1 MCLVL
6 FLLVFIL
13 YGTLHFLDLTDYF
26 LSNVREVFGY
36 NHSGPFLFL
45 YPSETNIMQMLVH
58 LILSQKSL
66 SVSVLISFHSFSL
79 SNSVAVISTNVYLV
93 HYNFASVILL
103 LTPSSIFFMPVI
115 VFSISVGLF
124 FTFSNSLLNSSCIFT
139 LCASTLFMIFWI
151 SFIISLNLFSDT
163 LPIYAAFG
171 YSSTY
176 LPCSFVYSIFL
187 C

>member
-1 MCLVL
+1 MCLGL
-6 FLLVFIL
+6 FLLGFIL

-36 NHSGPFLFL
+36 NHSGPFL
-45 YPSETNIMQMLVH
+45 YPSGTNIMQMLVH

-66 SVSVLISFHSFSL
+66 NGSVLISFHSFSL
-79 SNSVAVISTNVYLV
+79 SYSVAVISTTVYLV
-93 HYNFASVILL
+93 HYSFASVILL
-103 LTPSSIFFMPVI
+103 LMPSSIFFMSVI
-115 VFSISVGLF
+115 VFSISVGWCIK
-124 FTFSNSLLNSSCIFT
+124 FSNSLLNSACIFT
-139 LCASTLFMIFWI
+139 VCASTLFMRFWI
-151 SFIISLNLFSDT
+151 SFIIIYLNLFSDT

-176 LPCSFVYSIFL
+176 LPCPFVYSIFL